1 MSLLARVVSPP
12 DVVGGRPRV
21 AGTRVRVS
29 DVLGMLVDG
38 ATADEIVEDYPYLS
52 HEDIAAC
59 LEFAAVQSDHSILV
73 AS

>member
-1 MSLLARVVSPP
+1 MSLLSRVVSTP

-29 DVLGMLVDG
+29 DVLGMLADG
-38 ATADEIVEDYPYLS
+38 ATAAEIVEDYPYLS
-52 HEDIAAC
+52 YDDIAAC
-59 LEFAAVQSDHSILV
+59 LEFAAAQSDHSILI